1 LNAKSND
8 HWSELENAITGCEMC
23 SRLVAWREAVAREK
37 KRAYRDCDYWGK
49 GVPGFGDRDAR
60 VLVLGLAPGAHGS
73 NRTGRMFTGDSSGKF
88 LYPALFR
95 AGFSNREYSESCEDD
110 LCLTDLFITAVCRCA
125 PPGNKPSPEE
135 IIHCRGYLQ
144 QEFEMLPH
152 LEGIVALGQI
162 AFHEAGIHFKS
173 RGADP
178 SMFKFGHGIL
188 NRPADGLPWLLGSY
202 HPSRQNTQT
211 GRLTVE
217 MFDKIWQNAR
227 DLLNGNPQDEISGR

>member
-1 LNAKSND
+1 MNPKIIEN
-8 HWSELENAITGCEMC
+8 WSDLEDAIVGCRLC
-23 SRLVAWREAVAREK
+23 PRLVAWREAVAREK
-37 KRAYRDCDYWGK
+37 KRAYRDCEYWGK
-49 GVPGFGDRDAR
+49 GVPGFGDRYAR

-95 AGFSNREYSESCEDD
+95 AGFSNREYSESRDDD
-110 LCLTDLFITAVCRCA
+110 LRLNDLFITAVCRCA
-125 PPGNKPSPEE
+125 PPGNKPDPEE

-144 QEFEMLPH
+144 QEIGRLPH

-162 AFHEAGIHFKS
+162 AFHEVVILLKS

-178 SMFKFGHGIL
+178 SMPKFGHGIL
-188 NRPADGLPWLLGSY
+188 NRPGKGLPWLLGSF

-217 MFDKIWQNAR
+217 MFDQIWQTTRN
-227 DLLNGNPQDEISGR
+227 LLNGNQQDEIFGR